1 MELREYL
8 DTLSEQIR
16 CKKARPMIEEE
27 ISNHIEDQA
36 QAYRKEGMGEEKAMA
51 KAILEMGD
59 PVETGI
65 ALDRIH
71 RPKMQ
76 WTLVALVV
84 LLSIIGMFMQIV
96 IFKTGCLSNEENITT
111 IRDEFIYR
119 SIGNTLISF
128 CIIAAV
134 CIMDYTFLGKHPV
147 ALWWLFCLFL
157 LFSGRVLYG
166 NGINGAYRLSYYM
179 LTLMVPVYAAIAFRY
194 KNKGMS
200 GFLKCIGFYMAAMFI
215 KIISQWAF
223 VSGILELTLSVLI
236 ILTFAIMR
244 GWFGKKAGKL
254 ALLWVPAIGFP
265 AILVSIALFFNDKL
279 QIFAEYQAARIRNV
293 FQVSGE
299 ASYQT
304 LATRAEMEKVTLLGQ
319 RELPLTTL
327 PAIQNDYIVT
337 SMFTYFGAILTL
349 LVLGMIL
356 FFIWK
361 ALRLSICQKNQLGSM
376 ISIGCVIVL
385 LVKVVVYVISNVGG
399 ILIFGQMSMPFLS
412 YGLGN
417 AVINGALVGLLLS
430 VYRNTD
436 IISEKNMKPKY
447 AFRLPIQKIQ

>member
-8 DTLSEQIR
+8 DALSEQIR
-16 CKKARPMIEEE
+16 CKKACPMIEEE

-36 QAYRKEGMGEEKAMA
+36 QAYIKEGMGEERAMA

-84 LLSIIGMFMQIV
+84 LLSIIGMLMQIV

-128 CIIAAV
+128 FVIAAV
-134 CIMDYTFLGKHPV
+134 CIMDYTFLGKYPV
-147 ALWWLFCLFL
+147 ALWWLFCCLLFL
-157 LFSGRVLYG
+157 SGWFWYE
-166 NGINGAYRLSYYM
+166 NGINGVYRLSYYM
-179 LTLMVPVYAAIAFRY
+179 LTLMVPIFAAIVFRY
-194 KNKGMS
+194 RNKGMS
-200 GFLKCIGFYMAAMFI
+200 GFLKCIGFYLAAIFI
-215 KIISQWAF
+215 KIISQRAF
-223 VSGILELTLSVLI
+223 LSGILELTLSVLI
-236 ILTFAIMR
+236 ILTFAVMR

-254 ALLWVPAIGFP
+254 ALIWVPAIGFP
-265 AILVSIALFFNDKL
+265 AMLVNIALFFNDKL
-279 QIFAEYQAARIRNV
+279 QIFAEYQVARIRAL
-293 FQVSGE
+293 FQTGGE
-299 ASYQT
+299 ASYLT
-304 LATRAEMEKVTLLGQ
+304 LTARAEMGKVTLLGQ

-337 SMFTYFGAILTL
+337 CMFTYFGALLTL
-349 LVLGMIL
+349 LVLGLVL

-361 ALRLSICQKNQLGSM
+361 ALRLGIRQKNQLGSM
-376 ISIGCVIVL
+376 VNIGCVIVL
-385 LVKVVVYVISNVGG
+385 LVKVVVYVITNVGG
-399 ILIFGQMSMPFLS
+399 TFIFGQMSMPFLS

-417 AVINGALVGLLLS
+417 AVINGAIVGLLLS

-436 IISEKNMKPKY
+436 IVSEKNIKPKY
-447 AFRLPIQKIQ
+447 AFRLPIEKLQ